1 MNPGRDQHSPTTV
14 SWFETTIRYLGG
26 LLSAYELSGD
36 RLMLER
42 AVELG
47 DWLLP
52 SLGTKHGL
60 PINRYVLGS
69 NPNGLAN
76 GRVMLAEIGSM
87 TLEFTKLSMLT
98 GNEIYYQA
106 VSLDRSYPPTDRH
119 ELTGEFRR
127 SVL

>member
-1 MNPGRDQHSPTTV
+1 MIFCNRTIP
-14 SWFETTIRYLGG
+14 WFETTIRYLGG

-52 SLGTKHGL
+52 AFGTKYGL

-69 NPNGLAN
+69 NPAGLDN
-76 GRVMLAEIGSM
+76 GRVTLSEVGSM
-87 TLEFTKLSMLT
+87 SLEFTKLSMLT
-98 GNEIYYQA
+98 GNEIYYKT
-106 VSLDRSYPPTDRH
+106 VS
-119 ELTGEFRR
+119 
-127 SVL
+127 